1 MGASFVAHVL
11 FLLWFFATTFSF
23 FLKAESNVSCNEKD
37 KQALLN
43 FKQGLSNPKMLS
55 SWSDQEDC
63 SRWDGVVYDNKT
75 GRVTELHLSYSGFG
89 GEITGSLLPLE
100 HLNYLDLSRNDFN
113 RTPIPTFLGSMASLT
128 HLDLSYSNFS
138 GHIPHQLGNL
148 SNLRYLDLGGNYY
161 LYADNF
167 HWMSNLSSIQYLDFS
182 YSKHQSEV
190 GWLQIMSTFP
200 SLSKLIAYECELVN
214 LNPSLGFVNFTSLQY
229 LDLTDNLFSHEI
241 PNWFSNLTTSLVYL
255 DLSRNSLRGEIPPSI
270 FNSLKLESLDLN
282 SNKLIG
288 KIPES
293 VGQLKHL
300 TDLVLANN
308 SFSGPIPSSIGNLSS
323 LVGLYLSY
331 NQLEG
336 AIPKT
341 LGLLSNLSDL
351 EVSNNFLT
359 GTVDEEHFTKL
370 SNLDDLDISHT
381 HLFFNVKSNW
391 VPPFQLT
398 YIAMSSCKIGPN
410 FPTWLQTQKSVK
422 FLDLS
427 KSEIADK
434 APGWFWN
441 WTSGIVT
448 IDLSDNQIEGD
459 VSDIVLNSLI
469 INLRSNHF
477 KGQMPQLSTNVKEL
491 HIANN
496 SFSGPISSFMCQKV
510 NIENQ
515 LEVLDVS
522 NNLLTGALPHCWEYW
537 QSLTHLDLGS
547 NDISGRIPYSMGSL
561 VALQSLHLQNNRIS
575 GNIPSSLKKC
585 SDLSLIDIGENPL
598 SGAIPPW
605 IGEMTSLTILRL
617 SSNGFKGPIPLQI
630 CQLSSLIVLDL
641 ANNSLSGHIPNCLQN
656 ISAMTIPT
664 PRFGVEYSYKMGGGG
679 TSGTYHEN
687 LKLVPKGMELE
698 YEENLAFVKIID
710 LSSNKLSGSIPSEI
724 LVLSELCFLNLSRN
738 QLIGK
743 IPEKIGIMKKLE
755 SIDLSQNHLS
765 SEIPLSLSSLTFL
778 SHLNLSYNNLSG
790 KIPFGPQLQTFDA
803 FSYIGNPQLCGNP
816 LPRNCTIGEE
826 SQNRT
831 PIGKTEEDSYN
842 SNFYIGMG
850 VGFAVGFWAVCGVLF
865 FNKTWRH
872 AYFKFFDDMK
882 DWVYVTTVLNVNW
895 LLEKLRSCHL

>member
-1 MGASFVAHVL
+1 ML
-11 FLLWFFATTFSF
+11 FRS
-23 FLKAESNVSCNEKD
+23 
-37 KQALLN
+37 N
-43 FKQGLSNPKMLS
+43 FKQGLSDFSKLAL

-63 SRWDGVVYDNKT
+63 SRWNAVVYDNKT
-75 GRVTELHLSYSGFG
+75 GRVTELHLSEWISG
-89 GEITGSLLPLE
+89 GEISDSLLQLE

-477 KGQMPQLSTNVKEL
+477 KGQMSQLSTNVKEL
-491 HIANN
+491 HIVNN
-496 SFSGPISSFMCQKV
+496 SISGPISSFMCQKM
-510 NIENQ
+510 NRKNQ
-515 LEVLDVS
+515 LMVSKSFVL
-522 NNLLTGALPHCWEYW
+522 
-537 QSLTHLDLGS
+537 
-547 NDISGRIPYSMGSL
+547 
-561 VALQSLHLQNNRIS
+561 
-575 GNIPSSLKKC
+575 
-585 SDLSLIDIGENPL
+585 
-598 SGAIPPW
+598 
-605 IGEMTSLTILRL
+605 
-617 SSNGFKGPIPLQI
+617 
-630 CQLSSLIVLDL
+630 
-641 ANNSLSGHIPNCLQN
+641 
-656 ISAMTIPT
+656 
-664 PRFGVEYSYKMGGGG
+664 
-679 TSGTYHEN
+679 
-687 LKLVPKGMELE
+687 
-698 YEENLAFVKIID
+698 
-710 LSSNKLSGSIPSEI
+710 
-724 LVLSELCFLNLSRN
+724 
-738 QLIGK
+738 
-743 IPEKIGIMKKLE
+743 
-755 SIDLSQNHLS
+755 
-765 SEIPLSLSSLTFL
+765 
-778 SHLNLSYNNLSG
+778 
-790 KIPFGPQLQTFDA
+790 
-803 FSYIGNPQLCGNP
+803 
-816 LPRNCTIGEE
+816 
-826 SQNRT
+826 
-831 PIGKTEEDSYN
+831 
-842 SNFYIGMG
+842 
-850 VGFAVGFWAVCGVLF
+850 
-865 FNKTWRH
+865 
-872 AYFKFFDDMK
+872 
-882 DWVYVTTVLNVNW
+882 
-895 LLEKLRSCHL
+895 